1 MERYIE
7 FITNHWMLFVALVV
21 VTYLLIQELL
31 DNVFKRFKA
40 ISPLM
45 AVAQMNNSETFI
57 LDVSEPQEY
66 RKGHIEDATNIP
78 MAKLENKLG
87 TLEKNKNMPMIVTCQ
102 TGARSAPA
110 CKKLYK
116 LGFHNVINLIGGM
129 QAWEDQ
135 KLPINRSDKK

>member
-1 MERYIE
+1 
-7 FITNHWMLFVALVV
+7 
-21 VTYLLIQELL
+21 
-31 DNVFKRFKA
+31 
-40 ISPLM
+40 
-45 AVAQMNNSETFI
+45 
-57 LDVSEPQEY
+57 
-66 RKGHIEDATNIP
+66 
-78 MAKLENKLG
+78 
-87 TLEKNKNMPMIVTCQ
+87 MIVPCQ